1 MVDVHTICQQY
12 ARILGGEPNLKNSYC
27 MVEKDRNHIHV
38 NIMGRPS
45 HSGLALHSMWSFE
58 SLDQQGKA
66 LNLGET
72 ALLQEEV
79 YPFTWHLQRNGIIL
93 TALHNHWIFDN
104 PHLIY
109 AHYSS
114 IEEPLSFAKKVAEA
128 YKQLK

>member
-1 MVDVHTICQQY
+1 MSDIHAICQQY
-12 ARILGGEPNLKNSYC
+12 AQILDGELNVKNGVC
-27 MVEKDRNHIHV
+27 MVEKDHKHIQV
-38 NIMGRPS
+38 IIMGRPS

-79 YPFTWHLQRNGIIL
+79 FPFTWQLQQSGITL

-104 PHLIY
+104 PHLTY

-114 IEEPLSFAKKVAEA
+114 VEEPDVCRKGCQCL
-128 YKQLK
+128 